1 MKARETC
8 VSFYK
13 TGTATVA
20 VHFPN
25 GDAVCRWC
33 PYVRYD
39 ESLRRHRCLFTNEYL
54 LFPMDGRGNE
64 CPIVF
69 EEENENET
77 VSAFER

>member
-1 MKARETC
+1 MRDRDTC

-13 TGTATVA
+13 TGVASVA

-33 PYVRYD
+33 QFVRYD

-54 LFPMDGRGNE
+54 PFPMDTRGNE